1 MAPWTAA
8 FQAPLFVRFPRQEY
22 WSGWPFPSP
31 EDLPHPGIDPSPA
44 LLVDSLPLSLQG
56 SHELN
61 FIPQQQQKRI
71 PFFSLHLYYQNCIEV
86 LLYFEFSQHN
96 FCERLF
102 PLINSDTK
110 DLPLPFGPESWADTL
125 GPFQGSS

>member
-1 MAPWTAA
+1 MQVRKQKLELDMEQLTGSKLGKEYVKAA
-8 FQAPLFVRFPRQEY
+8 
-22 WSGWPFPSP
+22 
-31 EDLPHPGIDPSPA
+31 GIDPSPA

-86 LLYFEFSQHN
+86 LLYFEFSRHN
-96 FCERLF
+96 FCARLF
-102 PLINSDTK
+102 PLQ
-110 DLPLPFGPESWADTL
+110 LPIPTPRIFLCPL
-125 GPFQGSS
+125 GQKAGQTHLALSREVHSP